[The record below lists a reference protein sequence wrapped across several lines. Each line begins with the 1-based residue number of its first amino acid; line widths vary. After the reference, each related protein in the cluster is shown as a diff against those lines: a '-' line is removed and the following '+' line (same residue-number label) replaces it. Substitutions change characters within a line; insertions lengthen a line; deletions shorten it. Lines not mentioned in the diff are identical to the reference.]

1 MDALIGTV
9 VVVLIASIGGGIAL
23 IGRRRKS
30 RTESSDTSYKAGKQ
44 RGTVD
49 SKLDH
54 LIENQGVISLKQ
66 DKMALEITESVTL
79 GRVNGEGIDRLT
91 ERFDRHIDRGGP

>member
-1 MDALIGTV
+1 MDALIGTA

-30 RTESSDTSYKAGKQ
+30 RSESSDKSYRAGNR

-49 SKLDH
+49 SKLDR
-54 LIENQGVISLKQ
+54 LIENQGAISSTQ
-66 DKMALEITESVTL
+66 DKMALEITEAVTW
-79 GRVNGEGIDRLT
+79 GKVNGEGIDRLT
-91 ERFDRHIDRGGP
+91 ERFDRHIDRGGQ